1 MNVDEQ
7 RNDDPTTDADLLAR
21 ARDVRDQSAWRDL
34 ERRYDPVVRRYC
46 RRAGRGM
53 AEVQELS
60 QRVWLRLV
68 QALPG
73 FAYDPSR
80 SFRGWLR
87 KLADNAAADHFRRL
101 ARSPAAERLGDREPA
116 APREPTTALGPSR
129 GPRAREAASVEEAV
143 RKRVAPASWELF
155 RRCAIGG
162 ERISDVAREM
172 GKEYAAAYM
181 AVERVR
187 RKLREEGV
195 RRLGGST

>member
-1 MNVDEQ
+1 MPANERRD
-7 RNDDPTTDADLLAR
+7 DDPTTDPGVLAG
-21 ARDVRDQSAWRDL
+21 ARDLRDDSAWGDL
-34 ERRYDPVVRRYC
+34 FRRYEAAVRRYC
-46 RRAGRGM
+46 RGAGAGM
-53 AEVQELS
+53 ADAEELA
-60 QRVWLRLV
+60 QQVWLKLV
-68 QALPG
+68 RGLPG

-155 RRCAIGG
+155 RRCALGG